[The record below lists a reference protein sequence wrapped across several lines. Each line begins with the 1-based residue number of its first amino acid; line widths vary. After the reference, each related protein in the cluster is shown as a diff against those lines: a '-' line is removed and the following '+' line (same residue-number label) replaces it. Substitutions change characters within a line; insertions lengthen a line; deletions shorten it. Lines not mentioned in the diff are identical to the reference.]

1 MSEWGIWCTRF
12 VPRAECW
19 YARGEMRFLS
29 KERAQEYIDTM
40 YRDREKPSKWLHAPR
55 EITAENETEGC
66 LDYERAKC
74 HA

>member
-1 MSEWGIWCTRF
+1 
-12 VPRAECW
+12 
-19 YARGEMRFLS
+19 MRFLS